1 MSKKWKVY
9 VTRQIPHAGIEL
21 LQKECVVLVNPYDR
35 PLTREELLENI
46 KDADGVLC
54 LLTDKID
61 VEVFDTAKKAKG
73 FANYAVGYDNMDV
86 EEATKR
92 GIPLSNT
99 PGVLTDATAD
109 MAWALLFAVAR
120 RIVEADKFLRSGS
133 WGGWGPMQFLGAD
146 IQGKTLGIVGAGR
159 IGTAMALKSRGFD
172 MQVLYHDEHK
182 NEVMEEK
189 LGAKQVDMDTL
200 LKESDF
206 ISIHAPLLPSTRHM
220 FDMQAFKKMKNS
232 AYLINTARGPLIN
245 ESELATALKSG
256 LIAGAGL
263 DVYEFEPKVTEDL
276 LSLNNVVLCP
286 HIASAT
292 TTARTNMALIAAR
305 NLLAMLKGEK
315 APQCINPKVYGDN

>member
-1 MSKKWKVY
+1 MAKKFKVY
-9 VTRQIPHAGIEL
+9 VTRQIPQAGIEL
-21 LQKECVVLVNPYDR
+21 LQKECEVKINPHDR

-54 LLTDKID
+54 LLTDRID
-61 VEVFDTAKKAKG
+61 AEVFDTAKKAKG

-86 EEATKR
+86 KEATKR
-92 GIPLSNT
+92 KIPLSNT

-109 MAWALLFAVAR
+109 MAWALLFSVAR
-120 RIVEADKFLRSGS
+120 RIVEADKFLRSGK

-172 MQVLYHDEHK
+172 MQVIYHDEHNNK
-182 NEVMEEK
+182 VLEEE
-189 LGAKQVDMDTL
+189 LGAKKVDMDTL
-200 LKESDF
+200 LRESDF

-220 FDMQAFKKMKNS
+220 FDMSAFKKMKKT
-232 AYLINTARGPLIN
+232 AYIINTARGPLIN
-245 ESELATALKSG
+245 EAELATALKEG
-256 LIAGAGL
+256 VIAGAGL
-263 DVYEFEPKVTEDL
+263 DVYEYEPKVTDEL
-276 LSLNNVVLCP
+276 LSLDNVVLCP

-292 TTARTNMALIAAR
+292 TTARTNMAIIAAT

-315 APQCINPKVYGDN
+315 APQCINPQVYGDK